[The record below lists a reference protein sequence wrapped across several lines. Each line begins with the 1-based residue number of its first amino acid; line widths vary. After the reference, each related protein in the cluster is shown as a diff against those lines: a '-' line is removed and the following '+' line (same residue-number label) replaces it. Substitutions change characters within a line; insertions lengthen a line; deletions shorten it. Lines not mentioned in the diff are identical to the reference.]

1 MLSTNF
7 NRYVRIE
14 QKSASGDGY
23 TWALFKRAWAKKL
36 SGPGGEIF
44 ASGQILASTD
54 ARYQMPW
61 TSGVNPTMRL
71 VDGPDIWN
79 IVQVGTDDETG
90 RDYLMLRVQGG
101 TNAG

>member
-1 MLSTNF
+1 MQATNF
-7 NRYVRIE
+7 NRLVRIE
-14 QKSASGDGY
+14 QKVTNGDGF
-23 TWALFKRAWAKKL
+23 TWGLYKRAWAKKL
-36 SGPGGEIF
+36 SGPGRELF

-61 TSGVNPTMRL
+61 TAGVDPTMRL
-71 VDGPDIWN
+71 VDGADIWN
-79 IVQVGTDDETG
+79 IVQVEPDDETG